1 MKILAIGAGDDLAAG
16 LARISA
22 DEALSMS
29 FAQEGIELKSAGS
42 LEEALAIAKGSKE
55 GGLPEI
61 AIADGPGSIESA
73 NRIREALPEAK
84 IAAVLP
90 QGMQLQSPL
99 NPSITL
105 VKRPLLPGELDSLVR
120 ALTELRSGTRNFE
133 GLFNSAP
140 SMMAVISPTC
150 QIAAWN
156 FAAAGTTRI
165 NAKKAAGMLIWEA
178 LPFLKEHVSSFER
191 AISSLQTER
200 LNRVSVESPG
210 EEARYYNVSISP
222 LPGTR
227 GAVVRLDDVSDEVKK
242 DEHLRQAQKMDSVG
256 SLAAGLAHDF
266 NNVIGGVEAT
276 MSSIKFSLDMAAS
289 VEELKKSIESD
300 FELVD
305 ESVKRGK
312 DIVAQLMALSR
323 RKEMPLSPVDLNSM
337 VGDVVKIC
345 RNTLPKCIVI
355 DSMPWQDGP
364 AMVMAFPTQI
374 EQAVLNLCI
383 NASHAMTIMRKEGE
397 EQKGTLSVS
406 VTPIEVGENITSVIP
421 EAAKGKYWLLSVS
434 DTGVGMTREIMA
446 KIFEPFFTT
455 KEKGKGTGLGLAMV
469 YNIIRQHKGF
479 MDIFSEP
486 GLGSTFLVFLPVLK
500 ED

>member
-16 LARISA
+16 LYRISI
-22 DEALSMS
+22 DDALLMA
-29 FAQEGIELKSAGS
+29 FAPEGIEIKFAQDLPAAIDFARGS
-42 LEEALAIAKGSKE
+42 SDS
-55 GGLPEI
+55 GLPEI
-61 AIADGPGSIESA
+61 IIADGQGSL
-73 NRIREALPEAK
+73 EAASKMKEAAPDAK
-84 IAAVLP
+84 LAAFVQ
-90 QGMQLQSPL
+90 QGVRPDEPVD
-99 NPSITL
+99 PSIVL

-120 ALTELRSGTRNFE
+120 ALMELRGGMRNFE

-140 SMMAVISPTC
+140 SMMAIISPTC

-156 FAAAGTTRI
+156 SAAATATGLSASDAAGT
-165 NAKKAAGMLIWEA
+165 LIWET
-178 LPFLKEHVSSFER
+178 LPFLKEHISSFER
-191 AISSLQTER
+191 AISSLQTES
-200 LNRVSVESPG
+200 LNRVIVEKPG
-210 EEARYYNVSISP
+210 EEAKYYNVSISP
-222 LPGTR
+222 LPGPR

-276 MSSIKFSLDMAAS
+276 MSSIKFSLDMASS
-289 VEELKKSIESD
+289 VEELKKSLDSD

-323 RKEMPLSPVDLNSM
+323 RKELPLSPVDLNKM
-337 VGDVVKIC
+337 VSDVVSIC
-345 RNTLPKCIVI
+345 RNTLPKSILI
-355 DSMPWQDGP
+355 ESAPWQEGP

-374 EQAVLNLCI
+374 EQAILNLCI
-383 NASHAMTIMRKEGE
+383 NASHAMTIMRKEGD
-397 EQKGTLSVS
+397 EQRGTLSVS
-406 VTPIEVGENITSVIP
+406 VSPIEVGENITSVVP
-421 EAAKGKYWLLSVS
+421 EAAKGRYWLLSVS

-469 YNIIRQHKGF
+469 YNIVRQHKGF

-486 GLGSTFLVFLPVLK
+486 GLGSTFLVFIPVLK
-500 ED
+500 EA